1 MMDEAAVLA
10 LVVNTLLMMSGITS
24 VQNAVML

>member
-10 LVVNTLLMMSGITS
+10 LVVNTLLMMSGIMS